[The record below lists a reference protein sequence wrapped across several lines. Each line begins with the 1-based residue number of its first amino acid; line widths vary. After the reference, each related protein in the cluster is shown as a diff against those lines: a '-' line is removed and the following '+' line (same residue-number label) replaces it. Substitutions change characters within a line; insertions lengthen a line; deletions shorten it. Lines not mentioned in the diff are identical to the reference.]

1 LAAVEKPVQS
11 VAIRVANSPLFIWFL
26 SALLL
31 TVGGGYL
38 THSQQ
43 CSREALQIKEQY
55 YRLTLEIYRRQQDIV
70 SAVEEATTIQ
80 ELRGRLN
87 NLPFVYAE
95 LRYRTLRDLQREL
108 RAITA
113 RFEVSEGLLQL
124 RRMWFDAQQPVKPS
138 DIARFS
144 SISLGELSRDISDAD
159 LPSIKEFI
167 RIAADNY
174 KGAYVLANM
183 TVLAPRC
190 SITSMLQYLLTDAP
204 RLLVAR
210 RAFENVDA
218 TWREIMDHY

>member
-113 RFEVSEGLLQL
+113 RFEVVRDYCSLEECGLTHSS
-124 RRMWFDAQQPVKPS
+124 PS
-138 DIARFS
+138 NQATLHDSVQF
-144 SISLGELSRDISDAD
+144 L
-159 LPSIKEFI
+159 
-167 RIAADNY
+167 
-174 KGAYVLANM
+174 LANYRE
-183 TVLAPRC
+183 TFR
-190 SITSMLQYLLTDAP
+190 MLTFPQ
-204 RLLVAR
+204 
-210 RAFENVDA
+210 
-218 TWREIMDHY
+218 